1 MHSTPHWTPEG
12 AFILYIYTQLYY
24 YYYPDPSPFLS
35 ASTNEGPC
43 ASFSNTARMPLIFLM
58 GIYVKKKI
66 YGPPRTRRRRKNK
79 DLFLV
84 VVLVIEMW
92 PLLYCFI
99 YCHSQWSWQTQVD
112 ELDFDNRALVRGC
125 YIIRHDI
132 LPVSPKSNFWAFT
145 SLTKNSK
152 KDLYIVSA
160 YNDFKNLNGAPVW

>member
-1 MHSTPHWTPEG
+1 MGIQVHSTLRWTPEG
-12 AFILYIYTQLYY
+12 AFILYIL
-24 YYYPDPSPFLS
+24 YYPDPSPFLS

-112 ELDFDNRALVRGC
+112 ELDFDNNRQWFSFVYMTLMPDWCWLTCLFASTHTWYKLV
-125 YIIRHDI
+125 IAH
-132 LPVSPKSNFWAFT
+132 
-145 SLTKNSK
+145 
-152 KDLYIVSA
+152 
-160 YNDFKNLNGAPVW
+160 NLKCG